1 VGRMTERLNVRINR
15 TEHEQARATARS
27 LGLPT
32 AEFTRMALRERV
44 ALEAALLRHNDA
56 KDGGHK

>member
-1 VGRMTERLNVRINR
+1 MTERLNVRINW
-15 TEHEQARATARS
+15 TEHEQVRATARS

-44 ALEAALLRHNDA
+44 ALEDVIRKHDERTTS
-56 KDGGHK
+56 DE